1 MESVP
6 NATELRDPRGIKR
19 RIADSFLGVQREQR
33 PPPVGPLE
41 DPDADK
47 IGICCSGGGIRSA
60 SYNLGA
66 LQVLKEKGIF
76 DEARYLAGVSGGSY
90 IAASHAIVAAQT
102 SPDLLEMPVYSKGSP
117 EEQYLRSHSSYMA
130 PGLAGKV
137 RITLRVLMGLV
148 VNITF
153 IGIAL
158 FLGARLLG
166 WAYAAGL
173 HPGLSV
179 IDAYTSV
186 KPWMWAAA
194 LAPLALGLY
203 GTLLELLFRLPERTR
218 RFVSTWSTR
227 ALLVGGGIF
236 MALIGL
242 PWMVH
247 LLRDFVAPA
256 GEAMG
261 VAESGTPKT
270 QASRLLQLISAV
282 LASGVATGAIRALIA
297 KARSR
302 IAMIVGGVVAPAA
315 LFLVFMIFLNDA
327 SYEGWNWSD
336 ITRWGILAA
345 VFGGVYLLS
354 DLTQWSMH
362 PYYKRRLSTAFA
374 THRVRTDDGALVAEE
389 LPYDQL
395 VRLSQSQPT
404 NFPELIVCAAAN
416 ISDPGATPTG
426 RNATTF
432 TFTAK
437 EIGGP
442 LVGTIPTAEFEA
454 AVGTKAG
461 DITVPAAVAIS
472 GAALSPSMG
481 KMTKRSLRFLLA
493 LANVRLGVWMPNPR
507 WMERW
512 SQVTARGRRKLP
524 INPRPYYLVKEL
536 LGWNKLDDKFLY
548 VTDGGHYENLG
559 LIELLRRGCTTI
571 YCFDASGD
579 EVDTFHTLGQA
590 MAIARIDLLVD
601 IEIEPKAMVPDEKTG
616 YAGTDHV
623 VGSFTYPDGT
633 KGELIFIKA
642 AVTKD
647 APWDV
652 RAYQEKDKRFP
663 THSTA
668 DQLFDEGQFEAYRA
682 LGEHSTR
689 RAVAAFRA
697 LSEEETAEQHEAAAP
712 DVITL
717 DDKEIVPR

>member
-6 NATELRDPRGIKR
+6 IATQLRDPRGAKR
-19 RIADSFLGVQREQR
+19 KLADSLLGVQREQR
-33 PPPVGPLE
+33 PSPVGPLE
-41 DPDADK
+41 DPADDK

-66 LQVLKEKGIF
+66 LQVLKEEGIF

-90 IAASHAIVAAQT
+90 IAASHAIIAAQT
-102 SPDLLEMPVYSKGSP
+102 EPELLDKPIYAKGSP
-117 EEQYLRSHSSYMA
+117 EEQFLRSHSSYMA
-130 PGLAGKV
+130 PGFAGKV
-137 RITLRVLMGLV
+137 RIMLRVLMGLV
-148 VNITF
+148 VNIAF
-153 IGIAL
+153 IGVAL
-158 FLGARLLG
+158 FLAARVLG

-179 IDAYTSV
+179 VDAYTSV
-186 KPWMWAAA
+186 RPWMWAAA
-194 LAPLALGLY
+194 IAPLALGLY
-203 GTLLELLFRLPERTR
+203 GTLLELMFRLQERTR
-218 RFVSTWSTR
+218 QFVSTWSTR
-227 ALLVGGGIF
+227 FLLVGAGIF
-236 MALIGL
+236 AVLIGL
-242 PWMVH
+242 PWVVH

-270 QASRLLQLISAV
+270 QASRLLQLISGI
-282 LASGVATGAIRALIA
+282 LASGVATGTIRALVA

-302 IAMIVGGVVAPAA
+302 IATIVGGVVAPVA
-315 LFLVFMIFLNDA
+315 LFLVFIIFLNDA
-327 SYEGWNWSD
+327 SYEGWRWSD
-336 ITRWGILAA
+336 ATRWAILAVA
-345 VFGGVYLLS
+345 FGGVYVLS

-362 PYYKRRLSTAFA
+362 PYYKRRLSSAFA
-374 THRVRTDDGALVAEE
+374 THRVRDDDGEIIAKE
-389 LPYDQL
+389 LPYDQM
-395 VRLSQSQPT
+395 VRLSQSQPP

-416 ISDPGATPTG
+416 ISDQGATPTG

-442 LVGTIPTAEFEA
+442 LVGTIPTADFEA
-454 AVGTKAG
+454 AVGLKAS

-481 KMTKRSLRFLLA
+481 KMTKRSLTFLLA

-507 WMERW
+507 WKNRW
-512 SQVTARGRRKLP
+512 SEVTDGRRRLP
-524 INPRPYYLVKEL
+524 INPRPVYLVKEL

-590 MAIARIDLLVD
+590 MAIARVDLLVD
-601 IEIEPKAMVPDEKTG
+601 IDIEPKAMAPDEKTG
-616 YAGTDHV
+616 YSGTDHV
-623 VGSFTYPDGT
+623 VGSFIYPDGT
-633 KGELIFIKA
+633 TGKLIFVKA

-652 RAYQEKDKRFP
+652 RAFQEKDPRFP

-682 LGEHSTR
+682 LGEHSTS

-697 LSEEETAEQHEAAAP
+697 LTEEEEEVGHQAPAER
-712 DVITL
+712 VITL
-717 DDKEIVPR
+717 EEKKPVPR